1 MRFLIAAALIV
12 GVWNVQAQDGKDKLI
27 PIIEAELDR
36 EIEHFKTATLPPY
49 FISYRVNDVQSAYLT
64 SSFGSL
70 VSTNM
75 QRNRYLVTDVRV
87 GDYAFDNSH
96 PFSTFDEVDM
106 PRTNPQDGFNTPLPL
121 DDDRGP
127 VSLTLWQQTQA
138 KYRTALATYKALM
151 NSPKITS
158 ANVVADFS
166 KEEPVVSIDPAAPQ
180 LESYFDRQVWEARLR
195 SLTAPFA
202 ENVSIVRG
210 NASLQLEIERKYVI
224 TSEGTR
230 IAQNRTSAYLSI
242 EGSILAEDGD
252 IVPLHLSYFSRDP
265 GGLPSEEVI
274 LSDVRKLIEKLNLL
288 RSAPLADPY
297 TGPAILQARAAG
309 VFFHEIFGHRV
320 EGHRLKSEEDGQTF
334 KNKIGQL
341 VLPKSFSIVF
351 DPTVSTMDGKDL
363 NGHYRYD
370 DEGVKARMVR
380 VVENGVLKHF
390 LMSRT
395 PLESHSQSN
404 GHGRA
409 QAGNK
414 VVSRQ
419 SNLIVENRKP
429 VKTSD
434 LRKMLLSEC
443 RKQKKPYGY
452 LFMDV
457 MGGFTTTGRFMPNAF
472 NIFPT
477 EVYRIYAD
485 GRPDELV
492 RGVDLIGTPLAMF
505 AEIAAADDSRD
516 IFTGFCGAESG
527 SVPVTAIAP
536 SFFVKRIETQKKNTH
551 QLEKALLE
559 RPSVA
564 NTPGQL
570 KPN

>member
-1 MRFLIAAALIV
+1 MRFLIAAAFII
-12 GVWNVQAQDGKDKLI
+12 GAWNVQAQDEKDKLI
-27 PIIEAELDR
+27 PIIEGELNR
-36 EIEHFKTATLPPY
+36 EIEHFKKTSLPPY
-49 FISYRVNDVQSAYLT
+49 FISYRVNDVQTAYLT

-70 VSTNM
+70 VSTIK

-87 GDYAFDNSH
+87 GDYTFDSSH
-96 PFSTFDEVDM
+96 PFSRFDEVDV
-106 PRTNPQDGFNTPLPL
+106 PAINPQDGQNKILPL
-121 DDDRGP
+121 EDEPGA

-138 KYRTALATYKALM
+138 EYRTALATYKALM

-158 ANVVADFS
+158 DKTVADFS
-166 KEEPVVSIDPAAPQ
+166 KEESVVSIDPAAPL
-180 LESYFDRQVWEARLR
+180 LENFFDRQMWEARLR
-195 SLTAPFA
+195 TITAPFA

-210 NASLQLEIERKYVI
+210 DAALQLEIERKYVI

-242 EGSILAEDGD
+242 QGSILADDGD
-252 IVPLHLSYFSRDP
+252 IVPLHLSYFSNDP
-265 GGLPSEEVI
+265 RGLPADEAI
-274 LSDVRKLIEKLNLL
+274 LSDVSKMIETLKRL

-320 EGHRLKSEEDGQTF
+320 EGHRLKTEEDGQTF
-334 KNKIGQL
+334 KNKIGQP
-341 VLPKSFSIVF
+341 VLPKSFSVVF
-351 DPTVSTMDGKDL
+351 DPTVAKLHGKDL

-370 DEGVKARMVR
+370 DQGVKARMVR
-380 VVENGVLKHF
+380 VVENGVLKRF

-395 PLESHSQSN
+395 PLENNSQSN

-409 QAGNK
+409 QAGSD

-419 SNLIVENRKP
+419 SNLIVENSKP

-434 LRKMLLSEC
+434 LRKMLLAEC
-443 RKQKKPYGY
+443 RKQNKPYGY

-536 SFFVKRIETQKKNTH
+536 SFFVKRIETQRKNTQ
-551 QLEKALLE
+551 QLEKTLLE
-559 RPSVA
+559 RPSMA
-564 NTPGQL
+564 NTPVQP
-570 KPN
+570 KAN

>member
-1 MRFLIAAALIV
+1 MRVLVAVAFVVCA
-12 GVWNVQAQDGKDKLI
+12 WNVQAQDGKDKLL
-27 PIIEAELDR
+27 PIIEGELSR
-36 EIEHFKTATLPPY
+36 EIEAFKKASLPPY
-49 FISYRVNDVQSAYLT
+49 FISYRVNDVQNAYLT

-70 VSTNM
+70 VSTNT
-75 QRNRYLVTDVRV
+75 QRDRYLVTDVRV
-87 GDYAFDNSH
+87 GDYAFDSSH
-96 PFSTFDEVDM
+96 PFSRFDEVDV
-106 PRTNPQDGFNTPLPL
+106 PRFNPEGGSNATLPL
-121 DDDRGP
+121 DNERGP
-127 VSLTLWQQTQA
+127 IALTLWQQTQA
-138 KYRTALATYKALM
+138 QYGTALATYKALM
-151 NSPKITS
+151 NSPRISSDKT
-158 ANVVADFS
+158 VADFS
-166 KEEPVVSIDPAAPQ
+166 KEEPVVSIDPAAPL
-180 LESYFDRQVWEARLR
+180 LENFFDQQRWETRLR
-195 SLTAPFA
+195 TLTAPFA

-265 GGLPSEEVI
+265 DGLPSEEVI
-274 LSDVRKLIEKLNLL
+274 LSDVRKMIEKLELL
-288 RSAPLADPY
+288 KTAPLADPY

-320 EGHRLKSEEDGQTF
+320 EGHRRKSVEDGQTF

-341 VLPKSFSIVF
+341 VLPKSFSFVF
-351 DPTVSTMDGKDL
+351 DPTVSSLQGTDL
-363 NGHYRYD
+363 NGHYRFD

-380 VVENGVLKHF
+380 VVENGVLKRF

-395 PLESHSQSN
+395 PLENSLHSN

-409 QAGNK
+409 QAGRE

-419 SNLIVENRKP
+419 SNLIVENSKP

-434 LRKMLLSEC
+434 LRKMLLAEC
-443 RKQKKPYGY
+443 KKQNKPYGY
-452 LFMDV
+452 LFVDV

-477 EVYRIYAD
+477 EVYRIYVD

-505 AEIAAADDSRD
+505 AEIAAADDSRE

-527 SVPVTAIAP
+527 SVPVTAISP
-536 SFFVKRIETQKKNTH
+536 SFFVKRIETQKKSTH

-564 NTPGQL
+564 NTPGPH

>member
-1 MRFLIAAALIV
+1 MRVLIAAALIV

-36 EIEHFKTATLPPY
+36 EIEHFKKTSLPPY
-49 FISYRVNDVQSAYLT
+49 FISYRINDVQSAHLT

-87 GDYAFDNSH
+87 GDYAFDSSH
-96 PFSTFDEVDM
+96 PFSTFDEVDA
-106 PRTNPQDGFNTPLPL
+106 PHINAQDGNNTALPL
-121 DDDRGP
+121 DDEGGA
-127 VSLTLWQQTQA
+127 VSLILWQQTQA
-138 KYRTALATYKALM
+138 QYRTALATYKALM

-158 ANVVADFS
+158 AKVVADFS
-166 KEEPVVSIDPAAPQ
+166 KVEPVVSIGPAAPR
-180 LESYFDRQVWEARLR
+180 LENYFDREVWEARLR
-195 SLTAPFA
+195 TLTAPFA
-202 ENVSIVRG
+202 ENVSIVQG
-210 NASLQLEIERKYVI
+210 NASLQLEVERKYVV

-242 EGSILAEDGD
+242 EGSILADDGD
-252 IVPLHLSYFSRDP
+252 IVPLHLSYFGADP
-265 GGLPSEEVI
+265 GGLPPDEII
-274 LSDVRKLIEKLNLL
+274 LSDVRKMIEKLNRL
-288 RSAPLADPY
+288 RTAPLADPY
-297 TGPAILQARAAG
+297 TGPAILHARAAG

-320 EGHRLKSEEDGQTF
+320 EGHRLKSDEDGQTF

-341 VLPKSFSIVF
+341 VLPKSFSVVF
-351 DPTVSTMDGKDL
+351 DPTLSNLHGKDL

-370 DEGVKARMVR
+370 DEGVKAQMVR
-380 VVENGVLKHF
+380 VVENGVLKRF

-395 PLESHSQSN
+395 PLEDNSESN

-409 QAGNK
+409 QAGSK

-419 SNLIVENRKP
+419 SNLIVENSKP

-434 LRKMLLSEC
+434 LRKMLLAEC
-443 RKQKKPYGY
+443 RRQKKPYGY

-505 AEIAAADDSRD
+505 AEIAAADGSSD

-527 SVPVTAIAP
+527 SVPVTAISP

-564 NTPGQL
+564 NTPGPVKQ
-570 KPN
+570 N